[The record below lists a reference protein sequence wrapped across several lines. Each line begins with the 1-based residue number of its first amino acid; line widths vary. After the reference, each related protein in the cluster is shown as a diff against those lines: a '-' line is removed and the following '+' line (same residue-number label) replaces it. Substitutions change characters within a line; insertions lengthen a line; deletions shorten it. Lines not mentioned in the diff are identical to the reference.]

1 MINWSKAMQ
10 NCATCHNDTSHHQQ
24 YPLYDTNTY
33 SSHKG
38 PFNRPQH
45 SSYVNYQTN
54 YEYQQPNQGFQLG
67 YQQGFQQAIQQ
78 GYRQPQQQQGY
89 QHNSFNPGFGSY
101 QQYQNN
107 RRFKR
112 QAGKKEKPED
122 MGLLDDLPPHEDM
135 TGKTEAE
142 RFLYQTE
149 RKRNEAKVCGMFC
162 VTKQLGFMHDNNKPD
177 YDNIKE
183 YYRNL
188 NTLTQEEKDEFVDNI
203 DTCRAYSE
211 SIPARVLET
220 KVLGKEYGQTMMFF
234 KCTLKMEINTCME
247 KEVKQNYYHYKKLL
261 AQQRITK
268 DVGAIMNSVL
278 GFGEYGDMM

>member
-10 NCATCHNDTSHHQQ
+10 NCAACHNDTSHHQQ
-24 YPLYDTNTY
+24 YPLYDTDTY
-33 SSHKG
+33 SRPSYKG
-38 PFNRPQH
+38 PFNRPQNLG
-45 SSYVNYQTN
+45 YDNYQTN
-54 YEYQQPNQGFQLG
+54 YEYQQSNLGFQQG
-67 YQQGFQQAIQQ
+67 YQQGFQQGVQQ
-78 GYRQPQQQQGY
+78 GYRQP
-89 QHNSFNPGFGSY
+89 GFGSY
-101 QQYQNN
+101 QNN
-107 RRFKR
+107 LRFKR

-122 MGLLDDLPPHEDM
+122 MGLIDDLPPQEDM
-135 TGKTEAE
+135 TGKSEAE
-142 RFLYQTE
+142 RFLYHTE
-149 RKRNEAKVCGMFC
+149 RKTNEAKVCGMFC
-162 VTKQLGFMHDNNKPD
+162 VNKQLGFMHENNKPD
-177 YDNIKE
+177 YDNLKE

-188 NTLTQEEKDEFVDNI
+188 NTLTPKEKDEFVDNI

-211 SIPARVLET
+211 SIPSRVLET

-261 AQQRITK
+261 ANQKITK

>member
-10 NCATCHNDTSHHQQ
+10 NCATCHNDTSH
-24 YPLYDTNTY
+24 
-33 SSHKG
+33 
-38 PFNRPQH
+38 
-45 SSYVNYQTN
+45 
-54 YEYQQPNQGFQLG
+54 QQPYQGFQLG
-67 YQQGFQQAIQQ
+67 YQQGFQQGIQQ